1 MSTPSQ
7 YSKLKTDTGVSTVV
21 ATLFL
26 IIILFSILA
35 FIYVSLNRMGK
46 TIAAVN
52 NALER
57 KSAENELKANILG
70 VEINST
76 GFLVRLRNTGY
87 RSIALIKYY
96 VRDTGNNQIK
106 TGNLNAS
113 ILPGETKSIFI
124 PGNFDPSHNYTIV
137 LIDAFGGVIRAS
149 YPYTPPLQT
158 PLLPQYSIVYLEQ
171 PLDGYTVSSL
181 GYNFS
186 SPTQSSYD
194 TYEVQLGTLEGTSPL
209 TVESNTTVTY
219 NLPEGWKYYK
229 KIVIR
234 ENTGQ
239 DLTDYAIPIFLNS
252 TNFNFSKA
260 KSDGSDIRF
269 IASDN
274 KTILDY
280 WIQYWNSAGEKA
292 LVWVKL
298 DLPGEENTTIYMI
311 YGNPTVSYDSAHY
324 GITKIMATLPLS
336 DGSNYF
342 VYYMPFDMG
351 VNLFDSNQG
360 SPQNW
365 HADDGYWSYTLP
377 FNFPFYN
384 DILNTIYISSN
395 GFIKKTSSRATD
407 WSSTIQEFEQR
418 EMISPFWA
426 DLRTD
431 TNSGDIFINS
441 AYSDSFGT
449 GVLIRWKT
457 QFYPGNGDQE
467 FDVVLYRNGLIR
479 MDYGSISGTSS
490 TDDSPV
496 IGVSLGDNSHYTL
509 LTPNNYANPSDWN
522 NHDTILYW
530 PRKNATT
537 EPSVYI
543 YPSDQSDY
551 ENTPIQVD
559 RVSVK
564 LGWNKCPLYAFNT
577 SISLDIA
584 GPSTAYEY
592 TITPI
597 LDGSTVSSVSGSL
610 DTGTNNIIVELNK
623 ICLNSILLEVN
634 ITSKS
639 PFNTTVNS
647 AVLSYTKPQTPL
659 LAVLSNSSNRLFL
672 YRILTNEWSNYT
684 VSGSDLVYPAVT
696 FDNNGFRFLIA
707 NSTELDAFYIIN
719 STLKRITLLD
729 ASTSE
734 GGFLAVLNDYIIF
747 APGGRSSALYI
758 YSENGSLILNTN
770 TPEPVDSYTCTAVDP
785 VQNVLYVYFGRTGDL
800 YEVTVSNNGQ
810 PSFTKHDITPSTPT
824 VYPVGLAY
832 GNGKLWVIGKG
843 GGVHYIY
850 INNWTVK
857 PLQVQ
862 PPYYP
867 LTDGDRLVYYQEK
880 LYHVREDGTS
890 ELWIIP
896 VS

>member
-1 MSTPSQ
+1 MNTPSQ

-96 VRDTGNNQIK
+96 VRDTDNNQIK

-124 PGNFDPSHNYTIV
+124 PGNFDPTHNYTIV

-158 PLLPQYSIVYLEQ
+158 PLLPQYSIAYLEQ

-186 SPTQSSYD
+186 APTQSQYD
-194 TYEVQLGTLEGTSPL
+194 TYEVQLGTLESTSPL
-209 TVESNTTVTY
+209 KVESNTTVTY

-280 WIQYWNSAGEKA
+280 WIQYWNSTSEKA

-298 DLPGEENTTIYMI
+298 DLPGGENTTIYMI
-311 YGNPTVSYDSAHY
+311 YGNPSVSYDSAHY
-324 GITKIMATLPLS
+324 GLTKIMATIPLS

-351 VNLFDSNQG
+351 INLFDSNQG

-431 TNSGDIFINS
+431 TDSGDIFINS

-509 LTPNNYANPSDWN
+509 LTPNNYANPNDWN

-564 LGWNKCPLYAFNT
+564 LGWNKCPLYAFNA

-659 LAVLSNSSNRLFL
+659 LAVLSNSSNKLFL

-707 NSTELDAFYIIN
+707 NSTDLDAFYVIN
-719 STLKRITLLD
+719 STLKRITLLNEP
-729 ASTSE
+729 TNE
-734 GGFLAVLNDYIIF
+734 GGFLAVVNNYIIF
-747 APGGRSSALYI
+747 APGGGSSSLYV
-758 YSENGSLILNTN
+758 YSENGTLVQNTN

-785 VQNVLYVYFGRTGDL
+785 VKNILYVYFGHTGDL
-800 YEVTVSNNGQ
+800 YEVTVDNNGQ

-832 GNGKLWVIGKG
+832 ANGKLWIIGKG
-843 GGVHYIY
+843 GGIHYIY
-850 INNWTVK
+850 ISNWTVK

-867 LTDGDRLVYYQEK
+867 LTDGDRLVYYEGK

-890 ELWIIP
+890 ELWIIQ